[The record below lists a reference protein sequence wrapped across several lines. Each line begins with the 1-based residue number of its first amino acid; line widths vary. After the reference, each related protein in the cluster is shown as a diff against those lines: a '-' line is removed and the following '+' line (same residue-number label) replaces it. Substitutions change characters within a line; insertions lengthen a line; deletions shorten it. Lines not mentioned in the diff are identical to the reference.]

1 MNDEMNNSDE
11 DNDLSEQIYEEEF
24 DKNKI
29 EMPK

>member
-1 MNDEMNNSDE
+1 MNDEMDNSDE
-11 DNDLSEQIYEEEF
+11 DNDVSEQIYDEEF